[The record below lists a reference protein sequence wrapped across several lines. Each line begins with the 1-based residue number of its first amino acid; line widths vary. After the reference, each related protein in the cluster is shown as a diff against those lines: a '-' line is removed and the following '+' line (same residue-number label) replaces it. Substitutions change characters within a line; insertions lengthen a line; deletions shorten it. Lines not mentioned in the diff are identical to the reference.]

1 MCDANTGPIFLTYR
15 TKEEVKH
22 FIASWKEKHTPIY
35 TFTAED
41 GVEHVAWKIADE
53 EVIASLVNLFED
65 IPNLYIADGHH
76 RSASAAKVGLMRR
89 EQYPNYTGEE
99 EFNFFLSVLF
109 LTMNYPFGTITEL

>member
-1 MCDANTGPIFLTYR
+1 MQIQVLSFNVSY
-15 TKEEVKH
+15 KEEVKH

-65 IPNLYIADGHH
+65 ILIFILQMDITALRQLQSRAH
-76 RSASAAKVGLMRR
+76 AKNNIR
-89 EQYPNYTGEE
+89 
-99 EFNFFLSVLF
+99 
-109 LTMNYPFGTITEL
+109 ITQEKKSLISSYQFYSSR

>member
-1 MCDANTGPIFLTYR
+1 MKR
-15 TKEEVKH
+15 
-22 FIASWKEKHTPIY
+22 FIASWKEEHAPIY

-53 EVIASLVNLFED
+53 EVIASLVNVFED

-76 RSASAAKVGLMRR
+76 RSASAAKLGSC
-89 EQYPNYTGEE
+89 EE
-99 EFNFFLSVLF
+99 NNIRITQEKKSLISSYQFYS